1 MSTSTLLFLHILVF
15 VGLGTQDICSLPLNK
30 NSFFFIFFFS
40 LFFFCIFV
48 GLGTQDICSLVLDE
62 YSFLHF
68 TSFASNCALLAV
80 LWVTWPEVG
89 S

>member
-1 MSTSTLLFLHILVF
+1 MSTSTLSFLRKLVF
-15 VGLGTQDICSLPLNK
+15 VGPGTQDICSLPLNK
-30 NSFFFIFFFS
+30 NSFFFLS
-40 LFFFCIFV
+40 LFFFLYFV
-48 GLGTQDICSLVLDE
+48 GPGTQDICSLVLDE

-68 TSFASNCALLAV
+68 TSFASTCALLDV

>member
-1 MSTSTLLFLHILVF
+1 MLTSVLFFLRILVF
-15 VGLGTQDICSLPLNK
+15 VGPGTQDICSLPLIK
-30 NSFFFIFFFS
+30 IHFLIFFY
-40 LFFFCIFV
+40 FF
-48 GLGTQDICSLVLDE
+48 GPGTQDICSLVLDE

-68 TSFASNCALLAV
+68 TSFASTCALLDV